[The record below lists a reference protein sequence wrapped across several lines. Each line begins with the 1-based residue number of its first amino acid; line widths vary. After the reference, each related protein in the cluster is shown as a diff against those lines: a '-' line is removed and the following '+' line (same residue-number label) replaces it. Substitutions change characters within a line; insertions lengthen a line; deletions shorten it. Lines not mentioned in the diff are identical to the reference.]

1 MPVQSLPPRPHL
13 DQLKRQAKELLR
25 RQPDIG
31 RLRDAQRAIAE
42 GYGFTSWDALRRHV
56 ESIVGVTGRSI
67 IKPPE
72 LDSVEGS
79 IVWDALAAA
88 DDGDVTT
95 LRASDRTR
103 CAGSSRAEYWYT
115 PAIHFAVREGHA
127 EAVQLLLDAGA
138 DPEWNGLHDGSLI
151 VMARERGHARIVSLL
166 EETRDRRGRVPA
178 RSGSHPLHDAI
189 TRDDT
194 AEVRRLLDADPSLV
208 DIGNEI
214 GASPLHRAAGRGA
227 HDLVAL
233 LLERGANVHAV
244 LSSARGLGGSFWT
257 DLQAIDLA
265 IWDGRPPRDTRIVA
279 LLLAHGATQDLTVA
293 AALGDVDQV
302 RRILD
307 TDTGANKRNASER
320 TTSALGRH

>member
-1 MPVQSLPPRPHL
+1 M
-13 DQLKRQAKELLR
+13 
-25 RQPDIG
+25 
-31 RLRDAQRAIAE
+31 
-42 GYGFTSWDALRRHV
+42 
-56 ESIVGVTGRSI
+56 RSM
-67 IKPPE
+67 
-72 LDSVEGS
+72 V
-79 IVWDALAAA
+79 
-88 DDGDVTT
+88 
-95 LRASDRTR
+95 
-103 CAGSSRAEYWYT
+103 T

-127 EAVQLLLDAGA
+127 EAVQILLDAGA

-178 RSGSHPLHDAI
+178 QSGSHPLHDAI
-189 TRDDT
+189 TRDDV

-293 AALGDVDQV
+293 AALGGLDQV
-302 RRILD
+302 RRILERD
-307 TDTGANKRNASER
+307 PTRIRETHPSGRRPLAAAIEVDMMRSRACSWNAAPIRTGVNRPREGAGTAHRGPCREAR
-320 TTSALGRH
+320 TGRTAACARCGSQQRRGLVR